1 VSERHLFPVLTLLAL
16 FAGCIAAAVETR
28 PPADPVR
35 VPTGILIRDVRGQVQ
50 RPFFAEPGKVAVVFF
65 VTNDCPVSNGYAQE
79 IRRICE
85 AYDGKAK
92 CTLNYVDPTLTPA
105 TVIGHL
111 SEYNHGSYPAVIDTD
126 HELVK
131 ASGAQVTPE
140 VVVVRPGGEIA
151 YRGRIDNKYES
162 IGRARQQPT
171 VHDLRDVL
179 DAVLAGKPV
188 AAARTAP
195 IGCYITPLEFFK
207 NRKK

>member
-1 VSERHLFPVLTLLAL
+1 MQKTSLVLLPLFVGVTA
-16 FAGCIAAAVETR
+16 IAAETK

-35 VPTGILIRDVRGQVQ
+35 VPPGISIRDVHGQTQ
-50 RPFFAEPGKVAVVFF
+50 RPFFAEPNTVAVVFF

-85 AYDGKAK
+85 AYSTKAK
-92 CTLNYVDPTLTPA
+92 CTLAYVDPTLTPA

-111 SEYNHGSYPAVIDTD
+111 SEYNHGSYPAVIDAS

-131 ASGAQVTPE
+131 PSGAQVTPE
-140 VVVVRPGGEIA
+140 VLVVKPGGEIA

-162 IGRARQQPT
+162 IGRARQTVT

-179 DAVLAGKPV
+179 DAVLVGKPV
-188 AAARTAP
+188 AAVRTNP
-195 IGCYITPLEFFK
+195 VGCYITPLEFFK
-207 NRKK
+207 SRKK

>member
-1 VSERHLFPVLTLLAL
+1 VRVFALLPLFVIFT
-16 FAGCIAAAVETR
+16 AAAAETK

-188 AAARTAP
+188 AAARTTP

>member
-1 VSERHLFPVLTLLAL
+1 MRERHLVRILTLLSV
-16 FAGCIAAAVETR
+16 FAWYITGAVETK

-35 VPTGILIRDVRGQVQ
+35 MPAGIQIRDVRGQVQ

-92 CTLNYVDPTLTPA
+92 CTLNYVDPTLTPG

-140 VVVVRPGGEIA
+140 VLVVKPGGEIA

-179 DAVLAGKPV
+179 DAVLTGKPV
-188 AAARTAP
+188 ATARTTP

>member
-1 VSERHLFPVLTLLAL
+1 MQRASLVLLSLFVSFTAT
-16 FAGCIAAAVETR
+16 AAETK
-28 PPADPVR
+28 PAADPVH
-35 VPTGILIRDVRGQVQ
+35 VPPGILIRDVRNQVQ
-50 RPFFAEPGKVAVVFF
+50 RPFFAEPGTVAVVFF

-85 AYDGKAK
+85 AYSTKAK
-92 CTLNYVDPTLTPA
+92 CTLDYVDPTLTPV
-105 TVIGHL
+105 TVVQHFF
-111 SEYNHGSYPAVIDTD
+111 EYNHGGYPAVIDID
-126 HELVK
+126 HQLVK

-140 VVVVRPGGEIA
+140 VLVVKPGGEIA

-162 IGRARQQPT
+162 LGRARQQVT

-188 AAARTAP
+188 AAARTNP
-195 IGCYITPLEFFK
+195 VGCYITPLEFFK